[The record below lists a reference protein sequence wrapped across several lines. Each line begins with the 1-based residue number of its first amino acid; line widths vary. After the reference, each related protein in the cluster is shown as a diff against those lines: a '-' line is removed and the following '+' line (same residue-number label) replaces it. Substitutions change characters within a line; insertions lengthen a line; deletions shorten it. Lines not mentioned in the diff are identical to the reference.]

1 MGLLIHSLTKDE
13 DLRQDLWVV
22 YLSQSACEHSLFRTL
37 PMLQMSKEIQT
48 RCVYFLDRFDSFK
61 EVQLLPLSEIQK
73 KILFLSMLEFTAIQ
87 IAQYNQLDIAVI
99 YHELDVLSKW
109 FTNQDV
115 TVS

>member
-1 MGLLIHSLTKDE
+1 
-13 DLRQDLWVV
+13 
-22 YLSQSACEHSLFRTL
+22 
-37 PMLQMSKEIQT
+37 MLQMSKEIQT